1 MADKKVRS
9 APDIIQSILTTV
21 SHHTVTPEYRF
32 YPPRR
37 WRVDYA
43 IIDLKIA
50 VEIEG
55 GAYSGGRHVRGKGY
69 IADMEKYNR
78 ATLEG
83 WRVLRYTPQQI
94 DDIIRDIKEIGEKHV

>member
-1 MADKKVRS
+1 MDL
-9 APDIIQSILTTV
+9 IQSIIATTT
-21 SHHTVTPEYRF
+21 HHTVTPEYRF

-37 WRVDYA
+37 WRFDYA
-43 IIDLKIA
+43 IIDLKVAI
-50 VEIEG
+50 EIEG
-55 GAYSGGRHVRGKGY
+55 ASWTQGRHTRGKGF

-94 DDIIRDIKEIGEKHV
+94 DDIIRDMKEIVR